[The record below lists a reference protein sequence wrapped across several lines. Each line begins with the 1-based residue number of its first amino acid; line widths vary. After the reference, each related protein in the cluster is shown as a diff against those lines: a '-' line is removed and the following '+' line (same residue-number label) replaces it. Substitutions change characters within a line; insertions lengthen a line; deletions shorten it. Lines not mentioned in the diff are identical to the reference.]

1 MKTKKFQFT
10 KKRVIL
16 AVLALLVIA
25 ALIYTRPM
33 KPKHFCPG
41 LDLSKSKEISILYT
55 PMDPEIVPGFVTI
68 TPEDPEF
75 SQFVELFETRFFRRS
90 LRGLL
95 PFDGIIRRTTSTESW
110 YVAFYFDDTLFP
122 DGTVR
127 NGRLFGCDTFGNL
140 RLDINYTKDEDTWVF
155 VPCAMF
161 EQHFWSAK
169 VLELVKSASAAH
181 S

>member
-1 MKTKKFQFT
+1 MKKLRIT
-10 KKRVIL
+10 KKRAIL
-16 AVLALLVIA
+16 TVLVLLVIA

-41 LDLSKSKEISILYT
+41 LDLAESKSISILYT
-55 PMDPEIVPGFVTI
+55 PMDAEIVPGFVSI

-75 SQFVELFETRFFRRS
+75 SQFVDLFETRFFRRS

-95 PFDGIIRRTTSTESW
+95 PFDGILRRTTSTESW
-110 YVAFYFDDTLFP
+110 YVAFYFDDTTFP

-127 NGRLFGCDTFGNL
+127 SGRLFGCDTFGNL
-140 RLDINYTKDEDTWVF
+140 RLDINYSKDEDTWAF
-155 VPCAMF
+155 VPCAIF
-161 EQHFWSAK
+161 EQHFWSAR
-169 VLELVKSASAAH
+169 VLELVKSASAAR